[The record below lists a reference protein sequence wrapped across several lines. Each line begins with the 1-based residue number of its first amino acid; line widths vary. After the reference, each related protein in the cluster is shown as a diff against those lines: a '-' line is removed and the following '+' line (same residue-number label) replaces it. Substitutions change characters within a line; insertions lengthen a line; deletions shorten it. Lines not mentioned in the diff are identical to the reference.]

1 MPATA
6 PGRVHGRPEW
16 KRIAMF
22 DRLKKWLG
30 FEEDDEDVPPARA
43 SALNRSGAF
52 ARPAT
57 PGRAPQ
63 RPVLPRP
70 APQGSS
76 SVTAPG
82 TARPEAVRPEAVRP
96 EASEAETDAMQADA
110 GSEIADLGPGKNVL
124 VRNKFRRED
133 TGTHETL
140 TIVDDSAVQTGEE
153 TGIDPYNTGKFDR
166 SRNWDKRFR

>member
-1 MPATA
+1 
-6 PGRVHGRPEW
+6 
-16 KRIAMF
+16 MF
-22 DRLKKWLG
+22 DRLKQWLG
-30 FEEDDEDVPPARA
+30 IEEDDEDGPPARA

-52 ARPAT
+52 ARPA
-57 PGRAPQ
+57 PAR
-63 RPVLPRP
+63 R
-70 APQGSS
+70 APQGSPP
-76 SVTAPG
+76 VTAPG
-82 TARPEAVRPEAVRP
+82 TVQPEAAQPEALRF
-96 EASEAETDAMQADA
+96 DGMQADDTEAEA

-140 TIVDDSAVQTGEE
+140 AIVDDSVVATGEE